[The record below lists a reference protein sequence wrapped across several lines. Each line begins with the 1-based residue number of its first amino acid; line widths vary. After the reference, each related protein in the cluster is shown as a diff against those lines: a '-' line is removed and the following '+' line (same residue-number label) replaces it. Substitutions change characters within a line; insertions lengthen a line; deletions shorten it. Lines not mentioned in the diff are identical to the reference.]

1 MQKYKLSSHAT
12 IILGIIVALV
22 IVAFVIMQLQSG
34 SSGVENYSPGAAGQM
49 VDTLQDDANSF
60 E

>member
-12 IILGIIVALV
+12 IIIGIIVAIA
-22 IVAFVIMQLQSG
+22 IVALVAMQLQSG
-34 SSGVENYSPGAAGQM
+34 GDSVANGGAGQ
-49 VDTLQDDANSF
+49 VLDTAQDDSEPF